1 MKNKFNSQYYIEYR
15 FEKNGPLFFIK
26 NNLNNL
32 DQAMAERE
40 RIIRTGAY
48 EALIKKNEFLK
59 K

>member
-48 EALIKKNEFLK
+48 EALIKKK
-59 K
+59 